1 MVLQHNSNLIIF
13 KLMII
18 QRVSVMFSNQTIAFE
33 EKLSH
38 TQKKNQKALGLFRGP
53 SIILNRKILESLTK
67 KVHKPMEEG
76 SLS

>member
-38 TQKKNQKALGLFRGP
+38 KHTHTR
-53 SIILNRKILESLTK
+53 RTK
-67 KVHKPMEEG
+67 KLLAFLEVSPLLIGKY
-76 SLS
+76 